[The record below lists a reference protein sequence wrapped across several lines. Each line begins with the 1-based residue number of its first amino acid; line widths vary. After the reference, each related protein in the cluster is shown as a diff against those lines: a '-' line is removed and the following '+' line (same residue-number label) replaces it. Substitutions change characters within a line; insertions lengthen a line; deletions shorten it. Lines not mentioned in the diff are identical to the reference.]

1 MTVSVFGVQKNERGT
16 LRVAL
21 AWPGFGCRGVQPGR
35 GVCDTQDGGGQVP
48 SGSLSGLE
56 QLLRKVRTQ
65 PCVWN
70 RAKPQRLPGGNE
82 LPAWLRKERPAGGSG
97 WGVG

>member
-1 MTVSVFGVQKNERGT
+1 MTASICGVQKNERGT

-21 AWPGFGCRGVQPGR
+21 AWAGSGCRGVQQGR
-35 GVCDTQDGGGQVP
+35 GVCDTQDRGVRVP

-65 PCVWN
+65 PCVWS
-70 RAKPQRLPGGNE
+70 RAKPQRLPGQDE
-82 LPAWLRKERPAGGSG
+82 LPALA
-97 WGVG
+97 

>member
-1 MTVSVFGVQKNERGT
+1 MTASVCGVQKNERGT

-21 AWPGFGCRGVQPGR
+21 AWAGSGCRGVQQGR
-35 GVCDTQDGGGQVP
+35 SVCDTQDRGVRVP

-65 PCVWN
+65 PCVWS
-70 RAKPQRLPGGNE
+70 RAKPQRLPGRDE
-82 LPAWLRKERPAGGSG
+82 LPALA
-97 WGVG
+97 